1 MAPTQKELAKLA
13 GVSAGT
19 VSNVVNGIPGVSD
32 GARQKVL
39 LAIRQL
45 NYHPNLIARSLRT
58 NRTQTLG
65 IVVPDITVPFFP
77 KIIRG
82 AESAAREAGYYLMV
96 LDSENDQ
103 GREAAM
109 LELLRSQRSEGTL
122 LVAAGGHGW
131 TKESAASV
139 TAQAPL
145 VCLDRL
151 PEGLA
156 VDSVCV
162 DDPRAAAMAVSHL
175 VERGHR
181 EIAVVTG
188 PLTLRNEQARL
199 RGYRTAM
206 QHHGLQVRERLVW
219 QAGFQ
224 PAEIARVCQEGM
236 LGGRDRPTAV
246 FATNGVTGLSMLK
259 SLYALG
265 LETPRDVAVVCF
277 DELNGEEF
285 FRPGITTVVQPAFD
299 IGARAVQVLL
309 RRIRGKGDATPLET
323 VRLPAT
329 LVVRES
335 SSEPVSAGSHT
346 ARPRAKKRS

>member
-19 VSNVVNGIPGVSD
+19 VSNVINGVAGVSEV
-32 GARQKVL
+32 ARQKVL
-39 LAIRQL
+39 TAIEKLSYR
-45 NYHPNLIARSLRT
+45 PNLIARSLRT

-65 IVVPDITVPFFP
+65 IVVPDITIPFFP
-77 KIIRG
+77 RIIRG
-82 AESAAREAGYYLMV
+82 AESAAREAGYFLMV
-96 LDSENDQ
+96 LDSENDHV
-103 GREAAM
+103 REAAM

-122 LVAAGGHGW
+122 LVAAGGHQW
-131 TKESAASV
+131 SADSAAAL
-139 TAQAPL
+139 TAQSPL

-162 DDPRAAAMAVSHL
+162 DDARAAAMAVSHL

-188 PLTLRNEQARL
+188 PLTLKNEQARL

-206 QHHGLQVRERLVW
+206 QHHGLTVRERLVW
-219 QAGFQ
+219 QGGFL
-224 PAEIARVCQEGM
+224 PSEIDRVCQEGV
-236 LGGRDRPTAV
+236 LGSRGDRPTAI
-246 FATNGVTGLSMLK
+246 FATNGVTGLGTLK
-259 SLYALG
+259 SLAALG
-265 LETPRDVAVVCF
+265 LETPRDFAFVCF
-277 DELNGEEF
+277 DELNAEEI
-285 FRPGITTVVQPAFD
+285 FRPGITTVVQPAFE
-299 IGARAVQVLL
+299 IGSRAVQVLL
-309 RRIRGKGDATPLET
+309 RRIRGTPGEGRVEK

-335 SSEPVSAGSHT
+335 SSSQFVAGGT
-346 ARPRAKKRS
+346 GKQRKRQ

>member
-19 VSNVVNGIPGVSD
+19 VSNVVNGVPGVSD
-32 GARQKVL
+32 TARQRVL
-39 LAIRQL
+39 AAIRELKYQ
-45 NYHPNLIARSLRT
+45 PNLIARSLRT
-58 NRTQTLG
+58 NRTHTLG
-65 IVVPDITVPFFP
+65 IVVPDITVPFYP
-77 KIIRG
+77 RIIRG
-82 AESAAREAGYYLMV
+82 AELAAREAGYFLMV

-103 GREAAM
+103 EREAAM

-131 TKESAASV
+131 TKDQAATI

-162 DDPRAAAMAVSHL
+162 DDARAAAMAVSHL

-181 EIAVVTG
+181 DIAIITG
-188 PLTLRNEQARL
+188 PVTLRNEQARL

-206 QHHGLQVRERLVW
+206 QHHGLTVRERHVW
-219 QAGFQ
+219 QADFSQ
-224 PAEIARVCQEGM
+224 AEIARVCQEGL
-236 LGGRDRPTAV
+236 LGSRDRPSAI
-246 FATNGVTGLSMLK
+246 FATNGVTGLGMLK

-277 DELNGEEF
+277 DELSSEDF
-285 FRPGITTVVQPAFD
+285 FRPGITTVVQPAAD
-299 IGARAVQVLL
+299 IGARAVHVLL
-309 RRIRGKGDATPLET
+309 RRIRGKGEPAGPLET

-335 SSEPVSAGSHT
+335 SSEPYSPGGRS
-346 ARPRAKKRS
+346 RSKKRG